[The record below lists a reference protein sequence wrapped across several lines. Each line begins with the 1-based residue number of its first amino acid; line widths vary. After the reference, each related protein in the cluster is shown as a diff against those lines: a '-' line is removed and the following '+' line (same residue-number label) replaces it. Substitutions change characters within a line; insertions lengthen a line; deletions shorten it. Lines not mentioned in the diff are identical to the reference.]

1 MKNRNTLVLAV
12 LSAFVLGGFAPVLPA
27 QDAPGKAPEPLLSR
41 VATIGASLTGGFGN
55 TLPLSTL
62 MERAITEDH
71 TRVLRC
77 FTFLFFQRP
86 LDIGHRQIDR
96 CLKHEPTLVLAV
108 DFLFWYG
115 YGFVFS
121 RKGER
126 AFRLER
132 LEKGLAQLDRLACP
146 VVVGDLPDMT
156 GAHPWML
163 SPYQVP
169 SPEVQKA
176 LNQRIRTWAA
186 GKPNVLVVPLA
197 DWVRGLKTGAWKIPG
212 SAPGQASALT
222 PELALIWD
230 RLHPTRVGALFLTEK
245 LVALMRSHFGD
256 RARSLE
262 LDAMET
268 IRALGLEAC
277 LQGEEAVAPG
287 K

>member
-1 MKNRNTLVLAV
+1 MKNRNTLVLAL
-12 LSAFVLGGFAPVLPA
+12 LSALVLGGSAPVLPA
-27 QDAPGKAPEPLLSR
+27 QEAPGKVPAPLLSR
-41 VATIGASLTGGFGN
+41 VATVGASLTGGFGN

-62 MERAITEDH
+62 MERALTEDH

-86 LDIGHRQIDR
+86 VAIGARQIDR
-96 CLKHEPTLVLAV
+96 CRKHQPTLVLAV

-126 AFRLER
+126 AFRFER

-146 VVVGDLPDMT
+146 IVVGDLPDVT

-176 LNQRIRTWAA
+176 LNERIHAWAA
-186 GKPNVLVVPLA
+186 HKPNVLVVPLA
-197 DWVRGLKTGAWKIPG
+197 DWVRGLKTGVWKIPG
-212 SAPGQASALT
+212 SAPGRASVLT
-222 PELALIWD
+222 PEMALIWD

-245 LVALMRSHFGD
+245 LVALVRSHFGD
-256 RARSLE
+256 RAQGLK

-268 IRALGLEAC
+268 IRAMGLETC
-277 LQGEEAVAPG
+277 LRGEEPAETG
-287 K
+287 R